1 MNCIKNLVGF
11 RSTVTEATSPIYVFQ
26 DGQQTVNKFSKVLS
40 EFIRVAGIH
49 ESPKYML
56 NILLY
61 TFYMFVKSF
70 LKPLLSLFAILFLFY
85 VSGPQGM

>member
-1 MNCIKNLVGF
+1 MNCIKILVGL
-11 RSTVTEATSPIYVFQ
+11 RSTVIQAIPPIYVFQ
-26 DGQQTVNKFSKVLS
+26 DGQQSINKFSKVLS

-61 TFYMFVKSF
+61 TFYMFLKSF
-70 LKPLLSLFAILFLFY
+70 
-85 VSGPQGM
+85 